1 MVTHAQ
7 EFRLLADVEM
17 VPQVL
22 LIGSFI
28 QPIDEILQQFT
39 STIGGNLMAYLNASF
54 AKKLSAMIRG
64 VEYKGKI
71 IQPEGFLVVVTIY
84 QIVILTLLHGQDH
97 HIIGDK
103 SKEYLSV
110 RFAYAL
116 GFFNALKFIFFLM

>member
-7 EFRLLADVEM
+7 EFGLLADVEM

-39 STIGGNLMAYLNASF
+39 STVGCNLMAYLNASF

-64 VEYKGKI
+64 VEHKGEV
-71 IQPEGFLVVVTIY
+71 IQTEGFLIVVTGNK
-84 QIVILTLLHGQDH
+84 IVRVELLH
-97 HIIGDK
+97 
-103 SKEYLSV
+103 S
-110 RFAYAL
+110 
-116 GFFNALKFIFFLM
+116 